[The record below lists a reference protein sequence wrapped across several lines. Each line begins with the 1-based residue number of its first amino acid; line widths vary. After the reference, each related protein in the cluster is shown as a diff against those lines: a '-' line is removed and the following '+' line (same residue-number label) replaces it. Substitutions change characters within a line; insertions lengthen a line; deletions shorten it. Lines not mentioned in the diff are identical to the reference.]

1 MFGEGILVE
10 VLLTCVCD
18 YDLACLQI
26 EPFDSDS
33 VNILVIIK
41 KSNYTNKISDFQL
54 FSRSTDGTE
63 TDHFDGDDEAF
74 TQIGRLAS
82 VGKTNGRPSSIDR
95 LGKMSYNPDG
105 VFSDEEPTSETEI
118 NSEDEEISFNKPGDA
133 TKSFRDIVRQK
144 ILIPMWLSKNFD
156 EKWSK
161 LKDDLKSDEA
171 LKEKTRKVAADY
183 GMMSKLPKEMASK
196 LEPVALFGFASAKY
210 RVGADQDKIFI
221 DIRRQGGLKHAVKL
235 HWNTRENTA
244 LQGKHFDYK
253 SGVINFMPG
262 KKSERIWVDLVQN
275 DRVSAQN
282 VQFMIEITK
291 FEGLLWGLPLDSVE
305 YGTNYSAFK

>member
-1 MFGEGILVE
+1 
-10 VLLTCVCD
+10 
-18 YDLACLQI
+18 
-26 EPFDSDS
+26 
-33 VNILVIIK
+33 
-41 KSNYTNKISDFQL
+41 
-54 FSRSTDGTE
+54 
-63 TDHFDGDDEAF
+63 
-74 TQIGRLAS
+74 
-82 VGKTNGRPSSIDR
+82 
-95 LGKMSYNPDG
+95 MSYNPDG

-262 KKSERIWVDLVQN
+262 KKSERIWVDLLQN

>member
-1 MFGEGILVE
+1 
-10 VLLTCVCD
+10 
-18 YDLACLQI
+18 
-26 EPFDSDS
+26 
-33 VNILVIIK
+33 
-41 KSNYTNKISDFQL
+41 
-54 FSRSTDGTE
+54 
-63 TDHFDGDDEAF
+63 
-74 TQIGRLAS
+74 
-82 VGKTNGRPSSIDR
+82 
-95 LGKMSYNPDG
+95 
-105 VFSDEEPTSETEI
+105 
-118 NSEDEEISFNKPGDA
+118 
-133 TKSFRDIVRQK
+133 
-144 ILIPMWLSKNFD
+144 MWLSKNFD

-210 RVGADQDKIFI
+210 RVGADQHKIFI

-262 KKSERIWVDLVQN
+262 KKSERIWVDLLQN